1 MHSLEMDIRSFRQ
14 RKQHE
19 HAYARQL
26 VALSLCA
33 GIDMKTA
40 LEAEPSERR
49 RLLLRLERMIERER
63 LRGVRRHWAYDLN
76 RHISLKQAL
85 DVLRDASV
93 ETKRA
98 AASRLPL
105 LVDRKI
111 RQKLTS
117 SCDRGPSSSQAPSAR
132 GRSSARPSGSSG
144 PGPTSRDTGQA
155 SGRNASSGDA
165 SAT

>member
-1 MHSLEMDIRSFRQ
+1 
-14 RKQHE
+14 E

-49 RLLLRLERMIERER
+49 RLLLRLERRIERER

-85 DVLRDASV
+85 DVLRDASA

-105 LVDRKI
+105 VVRRRSRPTLAPPSAPR
-111 RQKLTS
+111 
-117 SCDRGPSSSQAPSAR
+117 PSSSQAPGAR
-132 GRSSARPSGSSG
+132 GRRSARPSGSSR
-144 PGPTSRDTGQA
+144 PGATSRDPGHA
-155 SGRNASSGDA
+155 SGRNASSRDA
-165 SAT
+165 SA